1 MARRIDILAVPA
13 DEWACA
19 VTYFT
24 GSGMFNRKMRL
35 HALELGCVAPESLMR
50 TQLHILETASQFV
63 ALLECHKLCRLIP
76 GLLPLGFLRSRAIRG
91 ARSPQHK
98 VRFKTRP
105 LARVTCC
112 LALLTVATR

>member
-50 TQLHILETASQFV
+50 TQLYI
-63 ALLECHKLCRLIP
+63 
-76 GLLPLGFLRSRAIRG
+76 
-91 ARSPQHK
+91 
-98 VRFKTRP
+98 
-105 LARVTCC
+105 
-112 LALLTVATR
+112 ATRMPQTVPSHTRIATAWVLTLQGHPRCPLTPTQSKV

>member
-50 TQLHILETASQFV
+50 TQLHIRSLT
-63 ALLECHKLCRLIP
+63 R
-76 GLLPLGFLRSRAIRG
+76 GFLRSRAIRG
-91 ARSPQHK
+91 SPQHK